1 MTREERIAQA
11 IAECTECN
19 RQGFYKCPDCDGC
32 TSAVDEEIAR
42 EKREEMERLRSVNA
56 DLLVALAECR
66 DYLGEPSNPGYPSV
80 QASVVNALI
89 RNVRAAIAKAEP
101 KADQPAL
108 FELIDDRRPPGER
121 TPAERYA
128 APSLFSWSERT

>member
-1 MTREERIAQA
+1 MAARTI
-11 IAECTECN
+11 
-19 RQGFYKCPDCDGC
+19 
-32 TSAVDEEIAR
+32 EIAGRRYAWR
-42 EKREEMERLRSVNA
+42 E
-56 DLLVALAECR
+56 LVALRRA
-66 DYLGEPSNPGYPSV
+66 
-80 QASVVNALI
+80 QAQ
-89 RNVRAAIAKAEP
+89 P